1 MHAIYFELT
10 IAFGTLNMMIAIAV
24 LALINAILA
33 AVLVLRKNTP
43 ASIPPEQIMQ
53 LESRITS
60 TSDSLSSKFAASTAD
75 LATRLE
81 ATKGDLRQQITDRLT
96 DEMTKV
102 RNVLDVQL
110 KSGREEQGTRL
121 DAAISQLETRFEALR
136 SGTESKLG
144 DFAKAQSDSLQKS
157 TTSLETKFEQLNLR
171 QSESLEAIR
180 GQVDQKLLDITER
193 VQQKL
198 DENIKEGFAQ
208 FEKVQEHLKAAEEQL
223 RNVGTIGTSINDLNN
238 LLKLPHLRGKFG
250 ESSLERLLA
259 DFLPASMYELQSGT
273 GTDQRRADAMILFP
287 DRKLPVDAK
296 FPREQVTA
304 LFENKTEAELVDT
317 RKVFE
322 KVIKTE
328 ATRISGYIQP
338 EHGTTDMALMY
349 LPSETLYF
357 EVIRNRDLSEWLNQQ
372 KVFPVSPNTLLMS
385 LQTIS
390 LVYRW
395 YQVAKSF
402 EKTTQELAKAQKSF
416 GLFQAKFETVGKQ
429 LEKAQEAY
437 STATTHLTRYRGKVI
452 KLTGEEVPELEG
464 AEQANLLSES
474 TDLHDTKSKAA
485 KA

>member
-1 MHAIYFELT
+1 
-10 IAFGTLNMMIAIAV
+10 MMIAAIAV
-24 LALINAILA
+24 LALLNLILTV
-33 AVLVLRKNTP
+33 VLLTRKVAT
-43 ASIPPEQIMQ
+43 SIPAEQMMQ
-53 LESRITS
+53 LESRIAS
-60 TSDSLSSKFAASTAD
+60 TSDSLSTKFASSTAD
-75 LATRLE
+75 LASRLE

-96 DEMTKV
+96 TEMTQV
-102 RNVLDVQL
+102 RNLLDAQL
-110 KSGREEQGTRL
+110 KTGRDEQAARL
-121 DAAISQLETRFEALR
+121 DAAILQLETRFETLR
-136 SGTESKLG
+136 SGTELKLG
-144 DFAKAQSDSLQKS
+144 DFAKAQSESLLKS
-157 TTSLETKFEQLNLR
+157 TAQLETKFDQLSLR

-273 GTDQRRADAMILFP
+273 GADLRRADAMILFP

-296 FPREQVTA
+296 FPREQVSA
-304 LFENKTEAELVDT
+304 LFENKTESELVET

-322 KVIKTE
+322 KVIKAE

-357 EVIRNRDLSEWLNQQ
+357 EVIRNRELSEWLNQQ

-416 GLFQAKFETVGKQ
+416 GLFQTKFDAVGKQ

-437 STATTHLTRYRGKVI
+437 GTATTHLSRYRGKVT
-452 KLTGEEVPELEG
+452 KLTGEEVPELDG
-464 AEQANLLSES
+464 PEQANLLPEN
-474 TDLHDTKSKAA
+474 TEAPEQKTKAA